1 MARIF
6 DELDRQ
12 KLVARIEVYD
22 ESMWIEKIQDGKP
35 DVRYEIDPAG
45 LAAAMAGAQDGTGLL
60 PRGTLFVSRGGAR
73 VGLWHDAQ
81 VWRVQVAGIGLLRV
95 PMPPLVIVGHERE
108 WYLWA
113 VKQYPSPGERLF
125 RAPMPNVFPDGR
137 VCHGSVAFPECS
149 LRTIRDA
156 LKLIVGESEFNSHL
170 ASEGLLETW
179 KKWDADGLSEFPL
192 DLLGKTDKTIDEVMN
207 V

>member
-1 MARIF
+1 MTTIWDDLERQTLLARI
-6 DELDRQ
+6 D
-12 KLVARIEVYD
+12 VYD
-22 ESMWIEKIQDGKP
+22 ESIWLEKQADGKP

-45 LAAAMAGAQDGTGLL
+45 LAAALAGAQGGTGLL
-60 PRGTLFVSRGGAR
+60 PRGTLFVSHGGTR
-73 VGLWHDAQ
+73 IGLWHDAR
-81 VWRVQVAGIGLLRV
+81 VWTVQVAGVGLLRV
-95 PMPPLVIVGHERE
+95 PMPPLVLVGHGRGY
-108 WYLWA
+108 WLWA

-125 RAPMPNVFPDGR
+125 RAPMPNVFPDGE
-137 VCHGSVAFPECS
+137 VCSGSVAFPECS

-156 LKLIVGESEFNSHL
+156 LKLIVGESEFNDHL

-192 DLLGKTDKTIDEVMN
+192 DLLGKTDKTIDEVMH